1 MNLVTHFET
10 NRPAPFKFQ
19 LYVAG
24 DAQNSV
30 QAIANLT
37 ALCRMHLPNRHEIEI
52 VDVFQE
58 PRRALAEG
66 VFMTPTL
73 VKLSP
78 SPVRRIVGTLS
89 QTQVV
94 LQALGLA
101 LKAVAA

>member
-1 MNLVTHFET
+1 MNLAA
-10 NRPAPFKFQ
+10 NRATSFKFQ

-37 ALCRMHLPNRHEIEI
+37 ALCRAYLPGRHEIEI

-58 PRRALAEG
+58 PRRALTEG

-73 VKLSP
+73 IKLSP
-78 SPVRRIVGTLS
+78 PPVRRIVGALTH
-89 QTQVV
+89 TEVV
-94 LQALGLA
+94 LQALGLESE
-101 LKAVAA
+101 AVAA